1 MKQRH
6 KHADVII
13 AWAEGKDVQIWN
25 SINKRWVDLVLAD
38 PNFRADKYRIKPIT
52 SNYRVAL
59 LRDNSESYALSVNNQ
74 DYADIIE
81 RQDVNYEDN
90 DLQCDNCYAD
100 IPAAYLER
108 KTLED

>member
-25 SINKRWVDLVLAD
+25 SINKRWVDLVLAN

-52 SNYRVAL
+52 EKYRVAL
-59 LRDNSESYALSVNNQ
+59 LLNDDNEPYTVSLNNQ

-81 RQDVNYEDN
+81 QRTDFVRWLTDWIEYE
-90 DLQCDNCYAD
+90 
-100 IPAAYLER
+100 E
-108 KTLED
+108 

>member
-13 AWAEGKDVQIWN
+13 AWAEGEDVQVWD

-38 PNFRADKYRIKPIT
+38 PTFRGDKYRIKPIT
-52 SNYRVAL
+52 EKYRVAL
-59 LRDNSESYALSVNNQ
+59 LLNDDNEPYTVSLNSQ

-81 RQDVNYEDN
+81 QRTDFVRWLTDWVEYE
-90 DLQCDNCYAD
+90 
-100 IPAAYLER
+100 E
-108 KTLED
+108 